1 MIIGS
6 GFSYHDTQGMRSGA
20 GAETSATFD
29 RWLND
34 TLVGSPPDERRQRL
48 MNWSAAPAARAAHPR
63 EDHLIPLMVAVGAA
77 GNDIGTRV
85 YHQSDFMG
93 KITVS
98 SYRFGAPVV
107 QRAE

>member
-1 MIIGS
+1 
-6 GFSYHDTQGMRSGA
+6 MRSGT
-20 GAETSATFD
+20 GAEASASFD

-34 TLVGSPPDERRQRL
+34 TLIKSSPDERRRRL
-48 MNWSAAPAARAAHPR
+48 LRWSAAPAARAAHPR

-77 GNDIGTRV
+77 GEGGGARI

-93 KITVS
+93 AITVS

-107 QRAE
+107 ATSREIIGETA